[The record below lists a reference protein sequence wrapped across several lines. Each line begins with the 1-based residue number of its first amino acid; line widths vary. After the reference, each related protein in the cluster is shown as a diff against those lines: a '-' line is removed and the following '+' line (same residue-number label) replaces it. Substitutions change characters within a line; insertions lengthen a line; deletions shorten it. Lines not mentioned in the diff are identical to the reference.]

1 MTSPT
6 RHGEPPVPQPTNES
20 PLPAA
25 EKGTKVRRAR
35 HLSQEQDLRGTRN
48 WVIKISS
55 ISVQYFFINVKN
67 TQWTQN
73 RILKTLRMRITDIS
87 LASASTMAYTT
98 LLLIL
103 CSFKT
108 WYFVHHE
115 FPCTTFGKTDIL
127 KIFSFLSRN
136 MCFMFCIKTLYWLLS
151 FWPSTLYPRQL
162 PHLSHPSPGS
172 VPSCDLQA
180 SGNWTTGLPLMG
192 PLASVPPAPSP
203 VLLPLTETTSPHPWP
218 PGWPSDSATSSWRPP
233 LSADWVG
240 NSFLLVKHQLSQC
253 LWVSMLPC
261 LFSYSAVSFLR
272 SCGICTFNPGLCTV
286 SANRWCSINADSGTT
301 LVVQ

>member
-1 MTSPT
+1 MTST
-6 RHGEPPVPQPTNES
+6 RQGEPPVPQPNNES

-48 WVIKISS
+48 WVIKISR

-108 WYFVHHE
+108 CYFVHHE

-127 KIFSFLSRN
+127 KIFSFLSWN
-136 MCFMFCIKTLYWLLS
+136 MCFMFCVKTLYWGTEFLAFNFVSKATASLV
-151 FWPSTLYPRQL
+151 
-162 PHLSHPSPGS
+162 SP
-172 VPSCDLQA
+172 
-180 SGNWTTGLPLMG
+180 
-192 PLASVPPAPSP
+192 
-203 VLLPLTETTSPHPWP
+203 
-218 PGWPSDSATSSWRPP
+218 
-233 LSADWVG
+233 
-240 NSFLLVKHQLSQC
+240 
-253 LWVSMLPC
+253 
-261 LFSYSAVSFLR
+261 
-272 SCGICTFNPGLCTV
+272 
-286 SANRWCSINADSGTT
+286 
-301 LVVQ
+301 